1 MSLSLA
7 LARALARPFWAL
19 RFEPILEQHYQQDI
33 ARSRQRHLLI
43 SLTVAI
49 LAYASFSIWD
59 WILMTEAFWVISLLS
74 ALVVLGGGMT
84 LLALKLMP
92 AEHPAREWLGI
103 LPCLLAYAPP
113 LFDLQASDVAHRAL
127 WLATLPLMTLFTN
140 SCIAPPLRQ
149 AAAHSLFA
157 LLTIGLATQMHGL
170 PAVEA
175 SLVLTLAGATVVF
188 TLLNSFW
195 MERARR
201 QGYLLILRDRL
212 RNEELAATNRVLEQQ
227 SATDPLTGVANRRAL
242 MQALTTALARPPI
255 RPLLLLMIDVDH
267 FKAFNDRYGHP
278 AGDRCLQQVAT
289 ALASEL
295 RAGDCLAR
303 YGGEEFAIL
312 CTPTREEDS
321 GKLAQRLLEA
331 VRRLEI
337 PHLGPNAGPRVTV
350 SIGGAC
356 ARLDHDC
363 AETFLEAADRQL
375 YWAKQAGRDQAI
387 LEDCDRCQTPVGD
400 LPLA

>member
-19 RFEPILEQHYQQDI
+19 RFEPVLERHYQRDI
-33 ARSRQRHLLI
+33 ARSRRRHLRI

-59 WILMTEAFWVISLLS
+59 WILMTNAFWLISLLS
-74 ALVVLGGGMT
+74 AVVVVGGGLV
-84 LLALKLMP
+84 LLALRLMP
-92 AEHPAREWLGI
+92 AEHPAREWVGI
-103 LPCLLAYAPP
+103 LPSLLAYAPP
-113 LFDLQASDVAHRAL
+113 LLDVEATDAAHRAL
-127 WLATLPLMTLFTN
+127 WLATMPLMTLFTN

-149 AAAHSLFA
+149 AAVHSLVA
-157 LLTIGLATQMHGL
+157 LLAIGLATQLHAL
-170 PAVEA
+170 PVVEA
-175 SLVLTLAGATVVF
+175 SLVMTLAFATASF
-188 TLLNSFW
+188 TLLNNFW

-212 RNEELAATNRVLEQQ
+212 RNEELTASNRFLAQQ

-242 MQALTTALARPPI
+242 MQALANALAHPPP

-289 ALASEL
+289 ALADEL

-312 CTPTREEDS
+312 CTPSREEDA
-321 GKLAQRLLEA
+321 GKLAQRLLDA

-337 PHLGPNAGPRVTV
+337 PHLGPHAGPRVTV

-356 ARLDHDC
+356 ARPDHDC
-363 AETFLEAADRQL
+363 AETFIEAADRQL
-375 YWAKQAGRDQAI
+375 YWAKQAGRDRAI
-387 LEDCDRCQTPVGD
+387 LEDCDRCHPAIEE
-400 LPLA
+400 PL

>member
-19 RFEPILEQHYQQDI
+19 RFEPVLERHYQRDI
-33 ARSRQRHLLI
+33 ARSRRRHLRI

-59 WILMTEAFWVISLLS
+59 WILMTNAFWLISLLS
-74 ALVVLGGGMT
+74 AVVVVGGGLV
-84 LLALKLMP
+84 LLALRLMP
-92 AEHPAREWLGI
+92 AEHPAREWVGI
-103 LPCLLAYAPP
+103 LPSLLAYAPP
-113 LFDLQASDVAHRAL
+113 LLDVEATDAAHRAL
-127 WLATLPLMTLFTN
+127 WLATMPLMTLFTN

-149 AAAHSLFA
+149 AAVHSLVA
-157 LLTIGLATQMHGL
+157 LLAIGLATQMHAL
-170 PAVEA
+170 PVVEA
-175 SLVLTLAGATVVF
+175 SLVMTLAFATASF
-188 TLLNSFW
+188 TLLNNFW

-212 RNEELAATNRVLEQQ
+212 RNEELTASNRFLAQQ

-242 MQALTTALARPPI
+242 MQALANALAHPPP

-289 ALASEL
+289 ALADEL

-312 CTPTREEDS
+312 CTPSREEDA
-321 GKLAQRLLEA
+321 GKLAQRLLDA

-337 PHLGPNAGPRVTV
+337 PHLGPHAGPRVTV

-356 ARLDHDC
+356 ARPDHDC
-363 AETFLEAADRQL
+363 AETFIEAADRQL
-375 YWAKQAGRDQAI
+375 YWAKQAGRDRAI
-387 LEDCDRCQTPVGD
+387 LEDCDRCHPAIEE
-400 LPLA
+400 PL

>member
-7 LARALARPFWAL
+7 LTRALARPFWAL
-19 RFEPILEQHYQQDI
+19 RFEPVLERHYQHDI
-33 ARSRQRHLLI
+33 ARSRRRHLRI

-59 WILMTEAFWVISLLS
+59 WILMTDAFWLISLLS
-74 ALVVLGGGMT
+74 ALVVVGGGLV

-92 AEHPAREWLGI
+92 AEHPLREWLGI
-103 LPCLLAYAPP
+103 LPCLLAYLPP
-113 LFDLQASDVAHRAL
+113 LLDVEATDAAHRAL

-149 AAAHSLFA
+149 AAVHTLFA
-157 LLTIGLATQMHGL
+157 LLAIGLATQMHSL
-170 PAVEA
+170 PALEA
-175 SLVLTLAGATVVF
+175 SLVMTLAFATAGF
-188 TLLNSFW
+188 TLLNNFW

-212 RNEELAATNRVLEQQ
+212 RNEELTASNRFLAQQ

-242 MQALTTALARPPI
+242 MQALGTALAHPPP

-278 AGDRCLQQVAT
+278 AGDRCLQQVAS
-289 ALASEL
+289 ALADEL

-312 CTPTREEDS
+312 LPGADLTAAHLVAERCRAAVANHAWSRRPITLS
-321 GKLAQRLLEA
+321 VGLATHR
-331 VRRLEI
+331 
-337 PHLGPNAGPRVTV
+337 AGMDAYSLTE
-350 SIGGAC
+350 G
-356 ARLDHDC
+356 
-363 AETFLEAADRQL
+363 ADRAL
-375 YWAKQAGRDQAI
+375 YAAKGAGRNRIAA
-387 LEDCDRCQTPVGD
+387 EPG
-400 LPLA
+400 PEAPASPE

>member
-7 LARALARPFWAL
+7 LTRALARPFWAL
-19 RFEPILEQHYQQDI
+19 RFEQVLERPSQHDL
-33 ARSRQRHLLI
+33 ARSPRRHLRI

-59 WILMTEAFWVISLLS
+59 WILMTDAFWLISLLS
-74 ALVVLGGGMT
+74 ALVVMGGGLV

-92 AEHPAREWLGI
+92 AEHPLREWLGI
-103 LPCLLAYAPP
+103 LPCLLAYLPP
-113 LFDLQASDVAHRAL
+113 LLDVEATDAAHRAL

-149 AAAHSLFA
+149 AAVHTLFA
-157 LLTIGLATQMHGL
+157 LLAIGLATQMHSL
-170 PAVEA
+170 PALEA
-175 SLVLTLAGATVVF
+175 SLVMTLAFATAGF
-188 TLLNSFW
+188 TLLNNFW

-212 RNEELAATNRVLEQQ
+212 RNEELTASNRFLAQQ

-242 MQALTTALARPPI
+242 MQALGTALAHPPH

-278 AGDRCLQQVAT
+278 AGDRCLQQVAS
-289 ALASEL
+289 ALADEL

-312 CTPTREEDS
+312 CTPSREEDAA
-321 GKLAQRLLEA
+321 KLAQRLLEA
-331 VRRLEI
+331 VRRLDF
-337 PHLGPNAGPRVTV
+337 PHLGPQAGPRVTV

-356 ARLDHDC
+356 ARPDHDC
-363 AETFLEAADRQL
+363 AESFIEAADRQL
-375 YWAKQAGRDQAI
+375 YWAKQAGRDRAI
-387 LEDCDRCQTPVGD
+387 LEDCDRCHPAIEE
-400 LPLA
+400 PL